1 MQFFKL
7 KVMNM
12 GQHRKPL
19 SSAELTEIRIRSDS
33 ADVRALLWEIRR
45 MRQIATRSDQL
56 DRSLGPRVGAL
67 GLIRAEL
74 RVLLDDEPCIVE
86 MPRIDLSTR

>member
-1 MQFFKL
+1 
-7 KVMNM
+7 M

-45 MRQIATRSDQL
+45 MRQIATRADQL

-74 RVLLDDEPCIVE
+74 RILLDDEPCIVE

>member
-1 MQFFKL
+1 
-7 KVMNM
+7 M

-33 ADVRALLWEIRR
+33 PDVRALLWEIRR
-45 MRQIATRSDQL
+45 MRQIASRADQL
-56 DRSLGPRVGAL
+56 DRSLGPRVGDL

-86 MPRIDLSTR
+86 MPRIDLGTR

>member
-1 MQFFKL
+1 
-7 KVMNM
+7 M
-12 GQHRKPL
+12 GKHRKPL

-33 ADVRALLWEIRR
+33 PDIRALLWEIHR
-45 MRQIATRSDQL
+45 MRQIASRADQL
-56 DRSLGPRVGAL
+56 DRSLGPPVGAL

-74 RVLLDDEPCIVE
+74 RVLLDSEPCIVE